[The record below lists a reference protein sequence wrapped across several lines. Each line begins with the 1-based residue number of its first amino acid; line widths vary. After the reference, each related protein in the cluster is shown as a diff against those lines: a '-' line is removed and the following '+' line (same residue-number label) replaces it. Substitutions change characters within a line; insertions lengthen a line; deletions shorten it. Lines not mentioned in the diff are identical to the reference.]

1 MIREKEEAKLR
12 KAQAMR
18 EVLETAERLAKEERK
33 NRRKREEHT
42 DEDTDVVTQSS
53 NESNAIMNVNDK
65 HEKQNYS
72 QEQKQNAD
80 LINRPEEKSSTKDVK
95 EADNYRES
103 EADKDLKEI
112 CSRTNYADKSE
123 EATLDLNPRSLQV
136 PVSTDMTIVLSGRL
150 EDPEILSR
158 ANLQLVNLVMTPS
171 PRKFVENTADYLS
184 LGLNAIM
191 RNNGSPKN
199 LRISSRDR
207 PTSSIVV
214 ENRLLTPSKYRT
226 PAGRDFGTQT
236 DVESDVQELREKL
249 QDQSI
254 RDQGTTKDRK
264 DTTNANRRNVE
275 KWVAAMSHSGLL
287 KAETTT
293 VLPCMR

>member
-1 MIREKEEAKLR
+1 MNLFLCRFEEEKRMMREKEEAKLR

-18 EVLETAERLAKEERK
+18 EVLEAAERLAKEERK
-33 NRRKREEHT
+33 NRRKREEHLA
-42 DEDTDVVTQSS
+42 DEDLDVVTQSS
-53 NESNAIMNVNDK
+53 NVSNAVANANDK
-65 HEKQNYS
+65 REEQNCS
-72 QEQKQNAD
+72 QTQKQSVN
-80 LINRPEEKSSTKDVK
+80 LTNRSLEEKSSPKDVK

-103 EADKDLKEI
+103 ETDKDPEEV
-112 CSRTNYADKSE
+112 CSRMKYADKSE
-123 EATLDLNPRSLQV
+123 ETTLDLNQKSLQV
-136 PVSTDMTIVLSGRL
+136 PVSKEVAIVLSGRL

-171 PRKFVENTADYLS
+171 PRRYVENTADYLS
-184 LGLNAIM
+184 LGLNTIL
-191 RNNGSPKN
+191 RNNGSPRN
-199 LRISSRDR
+199 PRRSSRD
-207 PTSSIVV
+207 TSSIVV

-275 KWVAAMSHSGLL
+275 K
-287 KAETTT
+287 
-293 VLPCMR
+293 